1 MAGNLLVGQS
11 GGPTM
16 VINQSLVGI
25 VQEAKKYGEIDNIYG
40 ALNGVVGI
48 MEENLIDFRKESDAT
63 LEAVAATPS
72 AALGSCRHKPDR
84 KDCEKIFE
92 VCRKYDV
99 RYFYYIGGNDSAEAA
114 HIVNSIAREN
124 NYEIFVYHIPKTID
138 NDLRVTDHCPGYGSA
153 ARYVAM
159 SFMGNDLDNRS
170 LPGIKLDIVMGR
182 HAGFLTA
189 ASSLARF
196 APDAGP
202 HLIYLPER
210 PVSLDKISDDIKKM
224 YDKYGRCLVA
234 VAEGICGE
242 SGEPIMKDYAQ
253 EVDSHGN
260 IQLSGTGALGD
271 FLVDQIK
278 QRLGKGYRVR
288 TDTLGYNQRCF
299 PGVYSEVDAR
309 EARMVG
315 QAGVQYAM
323 KGKIAGSVAIK
334 RTGEG
339 EQYNSE
345 CFFTELENVAKVTK
359 PMPEEFIAT
368 EGNDVTSAFLDY
380 AKPLVGKLPVPKL
393 LKKFQV

>member
-16 VINQSLVGI
+16 VINQSLIGI

-63 LEAVAATPS
+63 LEMVAGTPS
-72 AALGSCRHKPDR
+72 AALGSCRHKPSR
-84 KDCEKIFE
+84 EDCEKIFE
-92 VCRKYDV
+92 VCKKYDV
-99 RYFYYIGGNDSAEAA
+99 RYFFYIGGNDSAEAA
-114 HIVNSIAREN
+114 HIVNSIARDN
-124 NYEIFVYHIPKTID
+124 NYEIRVFHIPKTID
-138 NDLRVTDHCPGYGSA
+138 NDLRVTDHCPGYASA

-170 LPGIKLDIVMGR
+170 LPGIKIDIVMGR

-189 ASSLARF
+189 AASLARF
-196 APDAGP
+196 SPDAGP
-202 HLIYLPER
+202 HLLYFPEK
-210 PVSLDKISDDIKKM
+210 PVSLDKMADDIKKA

-234 VAEGICGE
+234 VAEGVCGE

-271 FLVDQIK
+271 FLVAHIK
-278 QRLGKGYRVR
+278 DRLGEGYRVR

-299 PGVYSEVDAR
+299 PEVCSEVDAR

-315 QAGVQYAM
+315 QAGVQYAV

-339 EQYNSE
+339 EQYDSE

-359 PMPEEFIAT
+359 PMPDEFINA
-368 EGNDVTSAFLDY
+368 EGNDVTQEFLRY
-380 AKPLVGKLPVPKL
+380 VKPLIGKLPQPGL
-393 LKKFQV
+393 LKKYPV